1 MGGMMFELKV
11 QGSFSAAHQVKGY
24 PGDCSGV
31 HGHTYRVTIKIRKH
45 RLGKLGMAV
54 DFRRVHTLLKGVL
67 KKLDH
72 KNLNTLAFF
81 KKHNA
86 TAEWIAV
93 YIHHEM
99 KKKIAS
105 LRSVTVWEGLDDAV
119 TYQED

>member
-1 MGGMMFELKV
+1 MGGMMFELEV

-24 PGDCSGV
+24 PGDCAGV
-31 HGHTYRVTIKIRKH
+31 HGHTYRVIITIRKP
-45 RLGKLGMAV
+45 RLGKIGMAV

-72 KNLNTLAFF
+72 KNLNTVAFF

-93 YIHHEM
+93 YIHREM

-105 LRSVTVWEGLDDAV
+105 LRSVTVWEGLNDAV